1 MAAVAAAPDGW
12 AAINCSAPPWLA
24 TAGAGDVLAGA
35 IAGLLAHHRR
45 GHAIGSMGAADEQ
58 PDTGTPTPSGYRPE
72 SLDVLFGGRT
82 S

>member
-1 MAAVAAAPDGW
+1 MPDSTTRLGTGNITRLLW
-12 AAINCSAPPWLA
+12 DFSLPAIVGMVVSSLYNII
-24 TAGAGDVLAGA
+24 DR
-35 IAGLLAHHRR
+35 IFI

-72 SLDVLFGGRT
+72 SLNVLFGGRT